1 LAREA
6 SLSEEISGSQNG
18 DDGFFALL
26 GNDGE
31 LDSAFLNIKERI
43 GGVALGEN
51 RLILTVGGDS
61 SPFADLGQKGLG
73 IEGRPFGFQKASSL
87 RSV

>member
-1 LAREA
+1 MAREA

-51 RLILTVGGDS
+51 RLILTVSGDS
-61 SPFADLGQKGLG
+61 SAFADLGQKGLG
-73 IEGRPFGFQKASSL
+73 IKGRPFRFQKLAPCC
-87 RSV
+87 SV